1 MEGPAAAAAAVST
14 LSALAVFVSTVDR
27 GAVRSAHGYR
37 VAGKGGGCG
46 WERWVEREFAFTPTS
61 AREVPLPNDAQRL
74 LPADWRGRPVY
85 REGQIVGPWR
95 CILAFDF
102 VAAVAPPP
110 VPPPLLCSF
119 RNPRLMCVPSLYNDL
134 TKVFQFQKLEEKVPE
149 LVQCDSDE
157 KMTTS
162 DAKDRVSV
170 KQEAGS
176 DTDEHP
182 QFGEDLL
189 ASAEKQRRAHREYI
203 ASITLNDISQ
213 YFHLPIREASRSL
226 KIGLSILK
234 KKCREY
240 GIPRWPHRKLK
251 SLDALIND
259 LEFVIDEETE
269 RDGVKQEDHGENE
282 KENQDAIK
290 ALAKRK
296 RMLETEKA
304 TIQQKPTLDLMDE
317 TKQFRQY
324 VFKRK
329 FRAKTLVCG

>member
-1 MEGPAAAAAAVST
+1 MASKHSSAV
-14 LSALAVFVSTVDR
+14 
-27 GAVRSAHGYR
+27 
-37 VAGKGGGCG
+37 
-46 WERWVEREFAFTPTS
+46 
-61 AREVPLPNDAQRL
+61 VPN
-74 LPADWRGRPVY
+74 
-85 REGQIVGPWR
+85 
-95 CILAFDF
+95 
-102 VAAVAPPP
+102 
-110 VPPPLLCSF
+110 
-119 RNPRLMCVPSLYNDL
+119 
-134 TKVFQFQKLEEKVPE
+134 
-149 LVQCDSDE
+149 
-157 KMTTS
+157 
-162 DAKDRVSV
+162 
-170 KQEAGS
+170 
-176 DTDEHP
+176 
-182 QFGEDLL
+182 LL